1 MHFVF
6 EADEANQVAAN
17 EEVIHQ
23 ELTATNIPS
32 TSLSPVT

>member
-6 EADEANQVAAN
+6 EADEANQAAAN

-23 ELTATNIPS
+23 ELRASNTP
-32 TSLSPVT
+32 